1 MATIWYSAVIEHH
14 AGEYWASIP
23 DLPGPNAADPDI
35 NQALRLL
42 AEFAADHVA
51 DLVARDAEVPAARTV
66 DDIER
71 DPEVEEWGRALV
83 PVDIPGKSVKVTISI
98 DEAVLKRVDQ
108 AATQVGESRSGY
120 FASAAVQRMRGGATR
135 ARGSRKRES

>member
-1 MATIWYSAVIEHH
+1 MATTWYWAVIEHH
-14 AGEYWASIP
+14 AGEYWATIP
-23 DLPGPNAADPDI
+23 DLPGPNAADPDA

-51 DLVARDAEVPAARTV
+51 DLVERDAEVPTARSV
-66 DDIER
+66 DDIEH
-71 DPEVEEWGRALV
+71 DPEVKEWGRAAV

-120 FASAAVQRMRGGATR
+120 FASAAVQRMRGSATGTRSSKRR
-135 ARGSRKRES
+135 AS